1 MKNHIIFKFIAFLL
15 CAASL
20 LGAVGSAAGIL
31 VLTHADLYNKT
42 VDQVVAEKVRND
54 GENYADILAL
64 RHASANLGG
73 CPEQMISQSY
83 TAYGFKNSYDPNYYG
98 YSVMDAE
105 GNVVASY
112 NESLKDTADIYTYQP
127 TGQYMYLVSAIP
139 MSEKYPAEE
148 SPTLLSDGE
157 SYVMDA
163 IPQEGT
169 VVVQG
174 LTITYSNSS
183 EGIAAPDGLGVL
195 YRQDNGDIYFEAF
208 EPLTFSEDLRHYSI
222 TQISF
227 QDMSGEIVFEAAG
240 TSVAEPVYDDARI
253 VSIYIS
259 PSESAGI
266 TDGTPV
272 YQAYFYDLNHT
283 DIYHVRS
290 DEPIGTFFYDENGYA
305 TLHIDLWNVFQYT
318 ESGAFKTGH
327 VGGLSLYDA
336 DGYEF
341 YDLYSEDGIGFAY
354 REGDKCIFVASDPLK
369 AEEPV
374 PAEETVPEVIT
385 ETLPPETAAEVETG
399 DVAEPVETYFE
410 ESAEEAV
417 PDAGETATETYTEA
431 YTETYIEEG
440 EPSSASAVPEEAA
453 TAYEEESGGEAAETE
468 AAAEA
473 TEAPTEPPA
482 TEAPT
487 EPEPTVLEMVP
498 LETVDIALE
507 VTMPVL
513 INGKPLDEY
522 GISTTTYYDSEVGDS
537 MYAEYVYTPMP
548 EYTVELYMAPG
559 ALRYES
565 AYTVLRLVREHRND
579 LFPVLGIS
587 LLFLAI
593 FAVYLCCAAGR
604 KPKREEVRAGG
615 LNCLP
620 LDLYLTLTCVGVAG
634 IIALGAAGMDY
645 LLKQSIQA
653 SCVFVLAAAFFACLL
668 VVGFCFAFVAQIKTP
683 GGYWWRNT
691 LTGRFFRW
699 FIRFGV
705 WLEKFLSLKFFPW
718 LGRVIKKL
726 WKFTCAAVVWLFHA
740 CEKVLLWI
748 GNLLKRIFRWVGN
761 KIHRF
766 LSLLPLT
773 WQWMLVGTILI
784 LVSCTLG
791 SNPGF
796 LSVLSW
802 CFCFAIVLYASHAFG
817 TLFESTKHMSKG
829 DLDTKVDDKL
839 LLGCF
844 KDFAD
849 DLNDLADVAV
859 VAAQKQLKS
868 ERMKTELITNV
879 SHDIKTPLTS
889 IINYVDLLQKPHT
902 DAEQEQYLEVL
913 DRQSQRLKKLIDD
926 LMDMSK
932 ASTGNMTVDIT
943 KLDAVESVNQALGEF
958 ADKLDRAQLIPVFRH
973 TEESVAMMADGRLV
987 WRVMSNLLSNA
998 VKYAMPGTRLYID
1011 LMQLEGKVVIS
1022 MKNISRD
1029 ELNVDA
1035 DELMERFVRGDDSRN
1050 TEGSGL
1056 GLNIAKS
1063 LMELQKGQLQLLVD
1077 GDLFKVTLIFPGA

>member
-1 MKNHIIFKFIAFLL
+1 MKNHIIFKFIAVIL
-15 CAASL
+15 CAACL
-20 LGAVGSAAGIL
+20 LGTVGSAAGIF
-31 VLTHADLYNKT
+31 VLTQADLYNKT
-42 VDQVVAEKVRND
+42 VDQVVAEKIQND
-54 GENYADILAL
+54 GKSYANILAL

-73 CPEQMISQSY
+73 CPENMISQSY
-83 TAYGFKNSYDPNYYG
+83 TAQWFNGSYDPDYYG

-112 NESLKDTADIYTYQP
+112 NEELKDTADIYTFNP

-139 MSEKYPAEE
+139 ESEKYPFEE
-148 SPTLLSDGE
+148 DPVIISDGE

-163 IPQEGT
+163 IPAEGA

-174 LTITYSNSS
+174 VTVTYSNGS
-183 EGIAAPDGLGVL
+183 EGIAAPDGVGEL
-195 YRQDNGDIYFEAF
+195 YRQDNGDVWFEAY
-208 EPLTFSEDLRHYSI
+208 EPLNFSEELRHYPI
-222 TQISF
+222 THISF
-227 QDMSGEIVFEAAG
+227 EDMLGETVYEAAG
-240 TSVAEPVYDDARI
+240 SSVAELFFADSVSGAI
-253 VSIYIS
+253 VNILIPDPAS
-259 PSESAGI
+259 SEI
-266 TDGTPV
+266 MDGTPV
-272 YQAYFYDLNHT
+272 YQAYFYDLNHE

-290 DEPIGTFFYDENGYA
+290 DEPIGTFFYDENGFA
-305 TLHIDLWNVFQYT
+305 TLYIDLFSVAQYSEKGT
-318 ESGAFKTGH
+318 FKTGY
-327 VGGLSLYDA
+327 VGGVSLYDA

-354 REGDKCIFVASDPLK
+354 RDSNEIIFVAGDPLS
-369 AEEPV
+369 AEEPAL
-374 PAEETVPEVIT
+374 AEETIPEVAA
-385 ETLPPETAAEVETG
+385 ETLPPETVAEAETG
-399 DVAEPVETYFE
+399 DIAEPAETASGE
-410 ESAEEAV
+410 GTEEAV
-417 PDAGETATETYTEA
+417 PEAPAETYSEE
-431 YTETYIEEG
+431 YTETGTEEG
-440 EPSSASAVPEEAA
+440 EPSSASAVPEE
-453 TAYEEESGGEAAETE
+453 TGTYEEEDGGEPAETE
-468 AAAEA
+468 APAEA

-487 EPEPTVLEMVP
+487 EPEPTAA
-498 LETVDIALE
+498 ETTPVETIDLNVE
-507 VTMPVL
+507 YTMPVL

-522 GISTTTYYDSEVGDS
+522 GISTTTYYDSEVGET

-548 EYTVELYMAPG
+548 EYTVELYIAPG
-559 ALRYES
+559 AMRYES

-579 LFPVLGIS
+579 LFPLLGIS
-587 LLFLAI
+587 LLFLAV

-604 KPKREEVRAGG
+604 KPKREETRAGG

-620 LDLYLTLTCVGVAG
+620 LDLYTCLTIFGVMG
-634 IIALGAAGMDY
+634 IIGLGAAGTDY
-645 LLKQSIQA
+645 LLRQSLQV

-668 VVGFCFAFVAQIKTP
+668 IVGFCFAFVAQIKTP

-691 LTGRFFRW
+691 LCFRFINL

-718 LGRVIKKL
+718 LGRMLKKL
-726 WKFTCAAVVWLFHA
+726 WKFLCSAVIWLFHLW
-740 CEKVLLWI
+740 EKFAHWFARIL
-748 GNLLKRIFRWVGN
+748 GSIFRWIGN

-784 LVSCTLG
+784 LISCTLG

-796 LSVLSW
+796 LSVVSW
-802 CFCFAIVLYASHAFG
+802 CVCFAIVLYASHAFG
-817 TLFESTKHMSKG
+817 TLFESTKRMSKG

-844 KDFAD
+844 KDFAG

-902 DAEQEQYLEVL
+902 EEEQEQYLEVL

-943 KLDAVESVNQALGEF
+943 RVDAVESVNQALGEF
-958 ADKLDRAQLIPVFRH
+958 ADKLDKVQLIPVFRH